1 MNLCMSAA
9 ALLCAASVSFA
20 SGTAATTVAPALAA
34 PARHAAD
41 VDPAYGKLLEKSAV
55 MVTVKFVSKITMQG
69 RDDMERETET
79 TGVMID
85 AKGLVLCTS
94 MQMGGVP
101 AQYRGMVTVTPTNIK
116 VLVGDDTEGVA
127 AKMIARDSDLDL
139 AWVRIEKAS
148 EKPYTFVDFAAGAS
162 AEVKVGANL
171 LIVDR
176 LSKFFDRAPV
186 VGECRVGAILKK
198 PRTLYYPS
206 GVMNRYGVPL
216 FSGDLKAVGFAVLQ
230 SPSEED
236 QEADSQGGSRDQ
248 LVILPAG
255 EVVSA
260 TDRAL
265 KTAAEGGAEAGKDQK
280 KEEAKK
286 DAPAPTPA
294 PATAPEKKP

>member
-1 MNLCMSAA
+1 MSAA
-9 ALLCAASVSFA
+9 ALWCAASVTI
-20 SGTAATTVAPALAA
+20 SGGAPASPAASLAA
-34 PARHAAD
+34 PAIKAAD
-41 VDPAYGKLLEKSAV
+41 ADPAYGKLLAEKSVV
-55 MVTVKFVSKITMQG
+55 MVTVKFVSKISMQG

-85 AKGLVLCTS
+85 GKGLVLCTS

-116 VLVGDDTEGVA
+116 VLVGDDTEGVE

-139 AWVRIEKAS
+139 AWVRIEKAP
-148 EKPYTFVDFAAGAS
+148 EKAYTFVDFAAGAS

-176 LSKFFDRAPV
+176 LGKFFDRAPV

-206 GVMNRYGVPL
+206 GVMNRYGVPI
-216 FSGDLKAVGFAVLQ
+216 FTGDLKAVGFAVLQ

-248 LVILPAG
+248 LVILPAS

-260 TDRAL
+260 TERAL
-265 KTAAEGGAEAGKDQK
+265 KTAAEGGTEPAKPESKD
-280 KEEAKK
+280 EKK
-286 DAPAPTPA
+286 DAPAP
-294 PATAPEKKP
+294 EKKP